1 MTGGN
6 QAVHLNP
13 PNATE
18 HISTN
23 GSDWLWTVFSIM
35 GLSALL
41 AGFATVLVDAFLSFD
56 TFEVLTTLHRGL
68 AEPVSSINS
77 RSLF

>member
-1 MTGGN
+1 M
-6 QAVHLNP
+6 HLNP

-35 GLSALL
+35 ALSALL
-41 AGFATVLVDAFLSFD
+41 AGFATVLVSAAPYFYP
-56 TFEVLTTLHRGL
+56 FELLTTLYRGL
-68 AEPVSSINS
+68 VDSVSSTS
-77 RSLF
+77 LRSSS